1 MLSNLTVLY
10 DRMVSLPKCSLR
22 MQLPMRQDLYPP
34 AGVCLA
40 IDRLDA
46 DHITTSPGDK
56 IAARDWLSEA
66 LFEGS
71 LPVQITEKTAEE
83 ELHPRGVR
91 ARSVPK
97 ADGSTVPTTDLLGI
111 MTIDGSFQGK
121 QLKILSSNNHKGQY
135 QCDS

>member
-1 MLSNLTVLY
+1 MRSNLTVLY

-56 IAARDWLSEA
+56 IAARD
-66 LFEGS
+66 
-71 LPVQITEKTAEE
+71 
-83 ELHPRGVR
+83 
-91 ARSVPK
+91 
-97 ADGSTVPTTDLLGI
+97 LLGI

-121 QLKILSSNNHKGQY
+121 QLKILSSNNHKGQS